1 MFALGLNVGSS
12 SFSSHLL
19 LRRPLFCSFAPREQR
34 RRPFAVTLLGT
45 LSAPLCF
52 SHSASSG
59 RVLQVN
65 NSHKAEHKW
74 PIFFSSLKT
83 RGLRNQGC
91 WKAATQPS
99 DSGVKRL
106 WMRCGDSKTKAT
118 VSLRRE
124 RWRHGSQKTEAVKHH
139 LRGLLLGFFF
149 LCLSQSNI
157 HERCCQVLSPSKQS
171 REHGYILIH
180 IGGKI

>member
-1 MFALGLNVGSS
+1 MAWAVFALGPS

-139 LRGLLLGFFF
+139 LRGLLLGFFSLF
-149 LCLSQSNI
+149 EPIKYPRALLPSPLSEQTEPRARL
-157 HERCCQVLSPSKQS
+157 HFDP
-171 REHGYILIH
+171 YWW
-180 IGGKI
+180 